1 MSSISFVEFI
11 TLVATVIILK
21 DPLEA
26 AIIGSSL
33 THSINKKK
41 ETILRNHTHNLNRIK
56 ICLFSISSGYELAIE
71 QNLTNRSIYIL
82 TTIIVVYI

>member
-41 ETILRNHTHNLNRIK
+41 ETILRNHTHNLKRKNVFIFNQFG
-56 ICLFSISSGYELAIE
+56 L
-71 QNLTNRSIYIL
+71 
-82 TTIIVVYI
+82 